1 MTSGF
6 YDVTLVH
13 VDETRAVHVEEMVDR
28 FVACKEGLCRRNENK
43 FENTEKLLD
52 VYSFFQTIN

>member
-43 FENTEKLLD
+43 FENTEE
-52 VYSFFQTIN
+52 IA